1 MVIFED
7 NLKQML
13 ENFLLR
19 YALNLLFTFIVVRF
33 IYYPKYRNNDFV
45 FTFFLFN
52 TILFVL
58 CYLLAEADLKFGFA
72 FGLFALFSM
81 FRYRTVTV
89 PIGEMGY
96 FFLVVTLGIIN
107 SLASL
112 VNLEMLLV
120 ANSVLVAMTFLL
132 GRTLSLTH
140 ENFQTLNYENLGL
153 IKPAERAELLK
164 DLSERTGYPIH
175 KVQIVKVDYQRG
187 IAQLRVYYF
196 SKENES
202 APLDVDA

>member
-1 MVIFED
+1 
-7 NLKQML
+7 ML

-140 ENFQTLNYENLGL
+140 ENYQTLNYENLGL

-164 DLSERTGYPIH
+164 DLSDRTGYPIH
-175 KVQIVKVDYQRG
+175 KVQVVKVDYQRG
-187 IAQLRVYYF
+187 IAQLKVYYF